1 MENKKLRRNP
11 MNRVIGGVCSG
22 LADFF
27 GVDVALMRIAFV
39 IAFLFASFGFWLYI
53 ILWIVLPE
61 SQQTTDNGQ
70 QSFGQ
75 SQSQSQSQSQGQSQS
90 QSQGQSQGQS
100 PQSESVSVSKSES
113 KVKSIFAGAFIILI
127 GLLFLVNNFIPINW
141 VWKLWPLILVA
152 IGVVMI
158 VTASKK

>member
-1 MENKKLRRNP
+1 MENRRLSRNP

-22 LADFF
+22 LANFF
-27 GVDVALMRIAFV
+27 GLDVALVRIAFV
-39 IAFLFASFGFWLYI
+39 IAFMFASFGFWLYI
-53 ILWIVLPE
+53 ILWIVLPV
-61 SQQTTDNGQ
+61 DGQ
-70 QSFGQ
+70 QSTIN
-75 SQSQSQSQSQGQSQS
+75 SQ
-90 QSQGQSQGQS
+90 
-100 PQSESVSVSKSES
+100 QSESEPVSESESVSKSES
-113 KVKSIFAGAFIILI
+113 KVKSILAGSFVILI

>member
-1 MENKKLRRNP
+1 MISIKLFKIKIVKIMYENKRLRRN
-11 MNRVIGGVCSG
+11 MFNKVIGGVCSG
-22 LADFF
+22 LADYF
-27 GVDVALMRIAFV
+27 GLDVVLVRAIFV

-61 SQQTTDNGQ
+61 SQ
-70 QSFGQ
+70 
-75 SQSQSQSQSQGQSQS
+75 SQS
-90 QSQGQSQGQS
+90 QS

-113 KVKSIFAGAFIILI
+113 KIKSIFAGAFIILI

-152 IGVVMI
+152 IGIVMI
-158 VTASKK
+158 VTASKKNK

>member
-1 MENKKLRRNP
+1 MENRKLRRNP
-11 MNRVIGGVCSG
+11 MNRMIGGVCSG
-22 LADFF
+22 LADFL

-61 SQQTTDNGQ
+61 NGQ
-70 QSFGQ
+70 QSFG
-75 SQSQSQSQSQGQSQS
+75 QSQGQSQS
-90 QSQGQSQGQS
+90 QSQGQSQS

-158 VTASKK
+158 VTARKK

>member
-1 MENKKLRRNP
+1 MSGNKVLRRNAF
-11 MNRVIGGVCSG
+11 NKVFGGVCSG
-22 LADFF
+22 LAEFF
-27 GVDVALMRIAFV
+27 GLDVALVRIAFV

-53 ILWIVLPE
+53 ILWIVLPV
-61 SQQTTDNGQ
+61 DGQ
-70 QSFGQ
+70 QSTVN
-75 SQSQSQSQSQGQSQS
+75 SQ
-90 QSQGQSQGQS
+90 
-100 PQSESVSVSKSES
+100 QSESESVSKSES
-113 KVKSIFAGAFIILI
+113 KVKSVLAGSFVILI

>member
-1 MENKKLRRNP
+1 MENRRLSRNS

-22 LADFF
+22 LAEFF
-27 GVDVALMRIAFV
+27 GLDVALVRIAFV

-53 ILWIVLPE
+53 ILWIVLPVE
-61 SQQTTDNGQ
+61 GQQTTVNSQQSTVNGQ
-70 QSFGQ
+70 
-75 SQSQSQSQSQGQSQS
+75 
-90 QSQGQSQGQS
+90 
-100 PQSESVSVSKSES
+100 QSESVSKPES
-113 KVKSIFAGAFIILI
+113 KVKSIFAGSFVILI

>member
-1 MENKKLRRNP
+1 

-27 GVDVALMRIAFV
+27 GLDIALVRIAFV

-61 SQQTTDNGQ
+61 TQQTIDNGQ
-70 QSFGQ
+70 QNQSR
-75 SQSQSQSQSQGQSQS
+75 SQSS
-90 QSQGQSQGQS
+90 
-100 PQSESVSVSKSES
+100 QSESVSVSKSES
-113 KVKSIFAGAFIILI
+113 KIKSIFAGAFIILI

-152 IGVVMI
+152 IGIVMI

>member
-1 MENKKLRRNP
+1 MENRKLSRNP
-11 MNRVIGGVCSG
+11 MNKVIGGVCSG
-22 LADFF
+22 LAEFF
-27 GVDVALMRIAFV
+27 GLDVALVRIAFV

-61 SQQTTDNGQ
+61 GQQPTANSQQLTAN
-70 QSFGQ
+70 
-75 SQSQSQSQSQGQSQS
+75 SQA
-90 QSQGQSQGQS
+90 
-100 PQSESVSVSKSES
+100 PES
-113 KVKSIFAGAFIILI
+113 KVKSVLAGSFVILI
-127 GLLFLVNNFIPINW
+127 GLLFLINNFIPINW

>member
-1 MENKKLRRNP
+1 MENRRLERNP
-11 MNRVIGGVCSG
+11 MNKVIGGVCSG
-22 LADFF
+22 LADYF
-27 GVDVALMRIAFV
+27 GLDIALVRIAFV

-61 SQQTTDNGQ
+61 NGQQTTDNGQ
-70 QSFGQ
+70 QSFG
-75 SQSQSQSQSQGQSQS
+75 

-113 KVKSIFAGAFIILI
+113 ESKVKSIFAGAFVILI

-158 VTASKK
+158 VTTSKRRN

>member
-1 MENKKLRRNP
+1 MENRKLRRNP

-22 LADFF
+22 LADFL

-75 SQSQSQSQSQGQSQS
+75 SQGQSQS
-90 QSQGQSQGQS
+90 QSQSHS

>member
-1 MENKKLRRNP
+1 

-22 LADFF
+22 LAEYF
-27 GVDVALMRIAFV
+27 GLDIALVRIAFV

-53 ILWIVLPE
+53 ILWIVLPVE
-61 SQQTTDNGQ
+61 GQQTTVNSQ
-70 QSFGQ
+70 QSTVNSQQ
-75 SQSQSQSQSQGQSQS
+75 SE
-90 QSQGQSQGQS
+90 
-100 PQSESVSVSKSES
+100 SESVSKPES
-113 KVKSIFAGAFIILI
+113 KVKSIFAGSFVILI

>member
-1 MENKKLRRNP
+1 MSENKKLRRNP

-61 SQQTTDNGQ
+61 NGQQTTDNGQ

-75 SQSQSQSQSQGQSQS
+75 SQSQSQ
-90 QSQGQSQGQS
+90 GQS
-100 PQSESVSVSKSES
+100 PQSESESVSKSES

-152 IGVVMI
+152 IGIVMI
-158 VTASKK
+158 VTARKK

>member
-1 MENKKLRRNP
+1 MENRKLRRNP

-22 LADFF
+22 LADFL

-75 SQSQSQSQSQGQSQS
+75 SQSQSQ
-90 QSQGQSQGQS
+90 GQS
-100 PQSESVSVSKSES
+100 PQSESVSGSKSES
-113 KVKSIFAGAFIILI
+113 KVKSIFAGAFVILI

-141 VWKLWPLILVA
+141 MWKLWPLILVA

-158 VTASKK
+158 VTASKKNK

>member
-1 MENKKLRRNP
+1 MENRRLSRNS

-22 LADFF
+22 LAEYF
-27 GVDVALMRIAFV
+27 GLDIALVRIAFV

-53 ILWIVLPE
+53 ILWIVLPVE
-61 SQQTTDNGQ
+61 GQQTTVNGQ
-70 QSFGQ
+70 QSTVNSQQ
-75 SQSQSQSQSQGQSQS
+75 STVNSQ
-90 QSQGQSQGQS
+90 
-100 PQSESVSVSKSES
+100 QSESVSKPES
-113 KVKSIFAGAFIILI
+113 KVKSIFAGSFVILI